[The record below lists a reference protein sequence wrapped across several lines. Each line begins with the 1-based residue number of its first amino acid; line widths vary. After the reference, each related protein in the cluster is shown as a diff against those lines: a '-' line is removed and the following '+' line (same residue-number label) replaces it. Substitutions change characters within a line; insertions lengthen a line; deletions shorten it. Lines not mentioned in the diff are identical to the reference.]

1 MTIQEFVK
9 KEKDKIVNEV
19 FHPATDYSESKLL
32 AKQEFGN
39 GIITGLT
46 KGLEIAVKALAFA
59 RQNAIN
65 GEDGCWDYNPHDQ
78 ILHSLTDA
86 ELLTIFL
93 TEKYGN
99 NG

>member
-1 MTIQEFVK
+1 MTTHEFVSHEAIK
-9 KEKDKIVNEV
+9 YKTVSPLV
-19 FHPATDYSESKLL
+19 
-32 AKQEFGN
+32 KQGFSN
-39 GIITGLT
+39 GLT

-93 TEKYGN
+93 TEKYEN